1 MLRVFVLSL
10 ILLPLNI
17 VADAFLSSPKLS
29 LNSQGERV
37 IEFKIQSARISD
49 EDIILKEYKSNEL
62 LNQENI
68 SYTLLEDFSSYK
80 TYSIVLN
87 NSYDGNYFNFKL
99 VIEDQISKD
108 IFIFLPS
115 KLDSSSKKPKP
126 TQAYKPAIIEQSN
139 DVPMEILPAAKEI
152 KKELRVIKAKEIS
165 TMWSLATNI
174 KTDMSDASIYQIMW
188 SIYLGN
194 KDAFIDGNINLVRN
208 DKDLIIPS
216 YSSISETSHTE
227 AKASILAMNESYSLS
242 IAPAVK
248 SLLVLT
254 APKIIEAPEQKVKEI
269 VDEDEAKQL
278 DINNEELNDPAGIIK
293 NNTKTLEMA
302 FESKVAK
309 ELIKETEDIK
319 PVDVQEFGLMD
330 LLFVAFVS
338 ILSGILIA
346 LIYIQLKSRQ
356 TKKIDYDFDEA
367 PDTSSS
373 VAGLPKG
380 LSIRNNEEEQQLDL
394 AVTYFEMGDLENSKS
409 ILDELMK
416 STQSDKIKND
426 AKTLLD
432 KFSEK

>member
-1 MLRVFVLSL
+1 
-10 ILLPLNI
+10 
-17 VADAFLSSPKLS
+17 
-29 LNSQGERV
+29 
-37 IEFKIQSARISD
+37 
-49 EDIILKEYKSNEL
+49 
-62 LNQENI
+62 
-68 SYTLLEDFSSYK
+68 
-80 TYSIVLN
+80 
-87 NSYDGNYFNFKL
+87 
-99 VIEDQISKD
+99 
-108 IFIFLPS
+108 
-115 KLDSSSKKPKP
+115 
-126 TQAYKPAIIEQSN
+126 
-139 DVPMEILPAAKEI
+139 MEILPAVKET
-152 KKELRVIKAKEIS
+152 KKELRVIKANEIT
-165 TMWSLATNI
+165 TMWSLASNI
-174 KTDMSDASIYQIMW
+174 KTDMSGASIYQIMW

-269 VDEDEAKQL
+269 VGEDEAKQL
-278 DINNEELNDPAGIIK
+278 DINNEELNDPADIIK

-302 FESKVAK
+302 FESKVAE

-319 PVDVQEFGLMD
+319 PADVQEFGLMD

-380 LSIRNNEEEQQLDL
+380 LSITNNEEEQQLDL

-409 ILDELMK
+409 ILDDLIK
-416 STQSDKIKND
+416 SSQSDKIKNN
-426 AKTLLD
+426 AKALLD